1 MTSNNGRTT
10 RGAPSSAEHGSEVCA
25 LVGWDDEETLQIVIG
40 VGADEA
46 VAIAGSACGECRTRD
61 RSSIPA
67 MAMGDV

>member
-1 MTSNNGRTT
+1 M
-10 RGAPSSAEHGSEVCA
+10 CA
-25 LVGWDDEETLQIVIG
+25 LVGWDGEETLQIVIG

-46 VAIAGSACGECRTRD
+46 VAIAGSACGERRTRD

>member
-1 MTSNNGRTT
+1 M
-10 RGAPSSAEHGSEVCA
+10 CA
-25 LVGWDDEETLQIVIG
+25 LVGWDGEETLQIVIG